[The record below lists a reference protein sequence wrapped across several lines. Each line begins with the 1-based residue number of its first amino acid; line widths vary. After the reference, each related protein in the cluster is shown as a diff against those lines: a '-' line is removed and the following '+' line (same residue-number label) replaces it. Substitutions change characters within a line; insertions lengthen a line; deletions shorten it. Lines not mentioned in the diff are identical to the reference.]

1 MLQLICG
8 SRRWLWVGN
17 CPRKPL
23 RRCIHWALLVIRSL
37 LWLDFLYGFCI
48 HVISYSLQRY
58 SSFILPC
65 SASSV
70 LGITYDKE
78 GVKFTCCDFR
88 LLCAFFFSSLTAYLF
103 SFYCHISLEAAFDQS
118 TVSWTC
124 VGFSTFISSGLHLH
138 FQFFLLL
145 GSVTSSKLESPVVE
159 EKIPSDSE
167 VSTKYNYRNL
177 MGVWSIY

>member
-8 SRRWLWVGN
+8 SRRWLLVGN

-88 LLCAFFFSSLTAYLF
+88 LLCAFFFFKS
-103 SFYCHISLEAAFDQS
+103 YCIS
-118 TVSWTC
+118 
-124 VGFSTFISSGLHLH
+124 I
-138 FQFFLLL
+138 FFLLPYIIRS
-145 GSVTSSKLESPVVE
+145 GFWSVNSELNLCGIFNFHFKWTASP
-159 EKIPSDSE
+159 
-167 VSTKYNYRNL
+167 L
-177 MGVWSIY
+177 SIFFTVGKCNK